1 MTGRDIQEK
10 ITDTVY
16 FVPKAMDFEDNGRL
30 ELENPASALEF
41 LTLYLVLLST
51 AEFKEYD
58 QNKLLENYQFI
69 KSYLKEKGQICSN
82 EFLSNHPENSYY
94 VLRDNLCV
102 TYEVNNKNPP
112 D

>member
-10 ITDTVY
+10 ITDTVC
-16 FVPKAMDFEDNGRL
+16 FVPKALDFEDNGRL

-58 QNKLLENYQFI
+58 EDKLLENYQSI
-69 KSYLKEKGQICSN
+69 MSCLKEKGRICTK
-82 EFLSNHPENSYY
+82 EFLFNSPKNIYY
-94 VLRDNLCV
+94 ILRDNLCM
-102 TYEVNNKNPP
+102 TYEVIE
-112 D
+112 

>member
-10 ITDTVY
+10 ITDTVC
-16 FVPKAMDFEDNGRL
+16 FVPKALDFEDNGRL

-51 AEFKEYD
+51 AKFKEYD
-58 QNKLLENYQFI
+58 EDKLLENYQFI
-69 KSYLKEKGQICSN
+69 MSCLKEKGQICSN
-82 EFLSNHPENSYY
+82 EFLSNQPENSYY
-94 VLRDNLCV
+94 VLRDNLCM
-102 TYEVNNKNPP
+102 TYEAHNKNPP